1 MIPLEHEISPH
12 SHVGETVHEVFK
24 KEEKI
29 QEVDSQLGNKE
40 VSREISRETT
50 NTVSRKLSEDSKPI
64 MNSKLIASH
73 PQEIPNKSINFRS
86 GDKNLVENYLLNSP
100 VIKNPEPFEQANEIP
115 QKFSPFVKGNDMK
128 DFENERNHFLSGN
141 SHDRPSYYALS
152 DSSIPKPIITR
163 QSNLEEINN
172 LPIDLGKMKNH
183 PIDFGEIK
191 NYTYFNI
198 RKDENNDGS
207 NRKNLLGK
215 RTVEIL
221 VPNIP
226 SKNNKTAPAGLQLS
240 NPIWQNNRNHFLKY
254 QLQKSD
260 GNYPDDQKYSG
271 SKIFENSDAFL
282 VPQQSNAASPGHLN
296 FVEQNPNPEESNL
309 FPGELAPRKQ
319 NGDQFNA
326 PPQENLGNILTAEG
340 YEDNVKRRETPVN
353 VETII
358 SHLLGTS
365 SNKKKRNASPSPVN
379 NAEVLRRKKKSHKA
393 IHKDRRHV

>member
-40 VSREISRETT
+40 VSREISRETS

-73 PQEIPNKSINFRS
+73 PQEIPNKSIIFRL
-86 GDKNLVENYLLNSP
+86 GDKNLVENDLLNSP
-100 VIKNPEPFEQANEIP
+100 VIKIPEPFEQANEIP
-115 QKFSPFVKGNDMK
+115 QKFSFVKGNDMK

-215 RTVEIL
+215 CF
-221 VPNIP
+221 
-226 SKNNKTAPAGLQLS
+226 S
-240 NPIWQNNRNHFLKY
+240 
-254 QLQKSD
+254 
-260 GNYPDDQKYSG
+260 
-271 SKIFENSDAFL
+271 
-282 VPQQSNAASPGHLN
+282 
-296 FVEQNPNPEESNL
+296 
-309 FPGELAPRKQ
+309 
-319 NGDQFNA
+319 
-326 PPQENLGNILTAEG
+326 
-340 YEDNVKRRETPVN
+340 
-353 VETII
+353 
-358 SHLLGTS
+358 
-365 SNKKKRNASPSPVN
+365 
-379 NAEVLRRKKKSHKA
+379 
-393 IHKDRRHV
+393 